1 MANFEISNIS
11 ISGNRL
17 VIGDTVT
24 VAFTLKNTLGS
35 GCTIKQ
41 LTFRVYAK
49 ETGTDNFKIP
59 VIVLAFNEA
68 VSIANGKSKS
78 FEYTTT
84 IAGADR
90 LIAALNADA
99 SIRAL
104 PVALDVSAQ
113 YTENKVQYGAAGTF
127 ELIDT
132 YIMRSRCTPT
142 IDIFELERAIN
153 GSPSDEGE
161 NVLATLKL
169 GMADANEAPN
179 MRLALYY
186 FQGEELDLDSYI
198 DLTGSIGTL
207 LNGVDSSADLITA
220 TFSNGFD
227 WNFILTFGDAYEAV
241 EAPAAIFRAFA
252 NLHLSGAST
261 GGACFGGFGTSTE
274 GNPKLESYF
283 PGFFYAGIRG
293 ITNYSSG
300 EVKVGGTYTDGKP
313 IYRSV
318 IVKDIT
324 ANTNVTIA
332 SDLDIETLISL
343 EGMLDSS
350 GVKRPLNYYNSDSNN
365 GRLYYQNGDLVV
377 YNTRA
382 GTATVIAIYTKASDQ
397 PEYDQAALIDAN
409 GSLIEDKDGNQVTVA
424 SETGNTVR
432 LAHTAAQVDQAI
444 ERTDELYGAYISG
457 ELGGSDMIGTEYAG
471 QLLYVGAD
479 GKAVPLKLGKGLAI
493 QDGALHVSISATI
506 QTTCG
511 QTTCGFGLQQKMT

>member
-24 VAFTLKNTLGS
+24 VAFTFKNTLGS
-35 GCTIKQ
+35 GCTIKE

-59 VIVLAFNEA
+59 VTVLAFNEA

-84 IAGADR
+84 IASADR

-113 YTENKVQYGAAGTF
+113 YTENKVQYGATSAF
-127 ELIDT
+127 ELVDT

-142 IDIFELERAIN
+142 IDIFELQRAIN
-153 GSPSDEGE
+153 GNPSDEGE

-169 GMADANEAPN
+169 GMADANEASN

-207 LNGVDSSADLITA
+207 LNGVNGSADLITA
-220 TFSNGFD
+220 TFGNGFD

-252 NLHLSGAST
+252 NMHLSGAST

-283 PGFFYAGIRG
+283 PVYPYKGIKG
-293 ITNYSSG
+293 VTNYSDS
-300 EVKVGGTYTDGKP
+300 EQQAYGTWIDGKP
-313 IYRSV
+313 TYRRTVSVAVSAAGSTGTSIVLSDDMEIATAIDGVFVRASDGKQFPTSFYRSADTYV
-318 IVKDIT
+318 DCQIT
-324 ANTNVTIA
+324 AGNAV
-332 SDLDIETLISL
+332 S
-343 EGMLDSS
+343 
-350 GVKRPLNYYNSDSNN
+350 VKAAWP
-365 GRLYYQNGDLVV
+365 
-377 YNTRA
+377 
-382 GTATVIAIYTKASDQ
+382 GTAYVTVFYTKASDQ
-397 PEYDQAALIDAN
+397 PEYDQAALLDAN
-409 GSLIEDKDGNQVTVA
+409 GSLIEDADGYQVMVA
-424 SETGNTVR
+424 SETGDTVR
-432 LAHTAAQVDQAI
+432 LAHTAAEVDRAI
-444 ERTDELYGAYISG
+444 ERTDALYGVYISG
-457 ELGGSDMIGTEYAG
+457 ELQTEIANKVMAELPRYAG
-471 QLLYVGAD
+471 EVED
-479 GKAVPLKLGKGLAI
+479 V
-493 QDGALHVSISATI
+493 
-506 QTTCG
+506 
-511 QTTCGFGLQQKMT
+511 